1 MLSFG
6 RCRLRGLRTRFERMF
21 ALFVEF
27 VLQSETLIVCLGG
40 ANGFNSEGNPIVHV
54 PLAEFSGGGRTV
66 AGGADWKP
74 AVPPRPGVHTVRQI
88 RTPLVHARC
97 SSRALNLSRP
107 SRWSHG
113 GAR

>member
-54 PLAEFSGGGRTV
+54 PLAELSGGDRTV
-66 AGGADWKP
+66 AGVVVWKP
-74 AVPPRPGVHTVRQI
+74 GVPQDPGVDTARPINALLLLPPVPTYAPFLTFTL
-88 RTPLVHARC
+88 TP
-97 SSRALNLSRP
+97 
-107 SRWSHG
+107 
-113 GAR
+113 